1 MYKLTNF
8 PDCIQRLSD
17 GAFIPAD
24 VANQNYIDYLDW
36 VTQGNTPQPADVPN
50 KDVAIQA
57 QIDQLESQTMM
68 IRGTRESLL
77 AFAVAIA
84 AASGVPE
91 STLYAQNI
99 AYKKMKDLDTQIS
112 ALRHSL

>member
-1 MYKLTNF
+1 MKYF
-8 PDCIQRLSD
+8 ISPDNELFAYESD
-17 GAFIPAD
+17 GSQDHIIPETL
-24 VANQNYIDYLDW
+24 V
-36 VTQGNTPQPADVPN
+36 PATDAQVQ
-50 KDVAIQA
+50 AIQNPPIDPKVAALA
-57 QIDQLESQTMM
+57 QIDALESQTMM

-84 AASGVPE
+84 GASGVPE